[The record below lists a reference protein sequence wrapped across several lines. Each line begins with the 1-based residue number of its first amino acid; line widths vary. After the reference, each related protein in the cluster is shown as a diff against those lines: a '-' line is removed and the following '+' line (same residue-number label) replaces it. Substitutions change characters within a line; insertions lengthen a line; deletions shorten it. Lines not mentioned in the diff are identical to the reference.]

1 MVIDEIHKVLQAQ
14 APLEHAGSVVLR
26 KCAVEVFLLFAL
38 LSSYAPET

>member
-26 KCAVEVFLLFAL
+26 IPIKLTPSFRFELT
-38 LSSYAPET
+38 P